1 LEAEFRSRRRVRSNL
16 TQGGQ
21 VRESHSDLIRVRR
34 NGVAESEGDSIR
46 GVTVSKRILAEPN
59 ALSDGSADSIYLGD
73 KIVNRSSRAMGRPGK
88 GDRHVVCLGFGNSR
102 CDGSRCGQ
110 IGSGP
115 GRSAAESAEDSVR
128 IILVVKREFAELDV
142 LSDGSTDAIY
152 LEDQIVSRFGRDGSP
167 WLAWWPRR
175 SSRIRESEW

>member
-1 LEAEFRSRRRVRSNL
+1 M
-16 TQGGQ
+16 
-21 VRESHSDLIRVRR
+21 H
-34 NGVAESEGDSIR
+34 
-46 GVTVSKRILAEPN
+46 LA
-59 ALSDGSADSIYLGD
+59 GSADSIYLGD
-73 KIVNRSSRAMGRPGK
+73 KIVSRSGRATGRPG
-88 GDRHVVCLGFGNSR
+88 RSNHHVVHLGFENSR
-102 CDGSRCGQ
+102 CDGSRGDQ

-128 IILVVKREFAELDV
+128 VVLMMKREFAELDA
-142 LSDGSTDAIY
+142 LSDGSTDVIY